1 MYWRVVDERLIGR
14 GELLLSLD
22 FLESYDLELSV
33 LNFGKVGRPYRV
45 TCMYVVFLA
54 VVRYLFCM
62 PYRQLEGF
70 TRALH
75 RLIPRLPPV
84 DYSWVRR
91 RILRLDLRPYMS
103 LRSYDGPVSIA
114 VDSSG
119 VRVCR
124 CGGWVERVYGRRKR
138 YIKIHF
144 AVDINTK
151 EVISMDVTTD
161 DVHDSEVLPR
171 LLKDASM
178 NRDVIEA
185 FMDGAYDTR
194 GSYILLRMMGVG
206 PIIKPRA
213 NARTDWGPPE
223 RRISAAIPKMFG
235 ERGWSMFMGYGRRW
249 AVETAFSTYKR
260 LYGEYCMS
268 RSIENIERELKAKAY
283 IYNTLINMHA
293 R

>member
-1 MYWRVVDERLIGR
+1 MDWRCVDERLIRR

-22 FLESYDLELSV
+22 FLERYDLDLS
-33 LNFGKVGRPYRV
+33 LLDCGRVGRPYRV

-54 VVRYLFCM
+54 VVRYLFSM

-75 RLIPRLPPV
+75 RLIPRLPPI

-103 LRSYDGPVSIA
+103 LRGYDGPVSIA

-119 VRVCR
+119 VRV
-124 CGGWVERVYGRRKR
+124 
-138 YIKIHF
+138 
-144 AVDINTK
+144 
-151 EVISMDVTTD
+151 
-161 DVHDSEVLPR
+161 
-171 LLKDASM
+171 
-178 NRDVIEA
+178 
-185 FMDGAYDTR
+185 
-194 GSYILLRMMGVG
+194 
-206 PIIKPRA
+206 
-213 NARTDWGPPE
+213 
-223 RRISAAIPKMFG
+223 
-235 ERGWSMFMGYGRRW
+235 YGRRW

-268 RSIENIERELKAKAY
+268 RNIENIERELKAKAY
-283 IYNTLINMHA
+283 IYNTLINMHT

>member
-1 MYWRVVDERLIGR
+1 MDWRVVDERLIRR

-22 FLESYDLELSV
+22 FLERYDLDLSF
-33 LNFGKVGRPYRV
+33 LNCGKVGRTYRV
-45 TCMYVVFLA
+45 TYMYVVFLA
-54 VVRYLFCM
+54 VVGYLFFM

-75 RLIPRLPPV
+75 RLIPRLTPI
-84 DYSWVRR
+84 DYSWLRR

-103 LRSYDGPVSIA
+103 LRGYDGPVSIA

-124 CGGWVERVYGRRKR
+124 CGGWVERVYGKRKR

-151 EVISMDVTTD
+151 EAISMDMTTD

-178 NRDVIEA
+178 SRNVAEA

-194 GSYILLRMMGVG
+194 GH
-206 PIIKPRA
+206 
-213 NARTDWGPPE
+213 
-223 RRISAAIPKMFG
+223 
-235 ERGWSMFMGYGRRW
+235 
-249 AVETAFSTYKR
+249 TYF
-260 LYGEYCMS
+260 
-268 RSIENIERELKAKAY
+268 
-283 IYNTLINMHA
+283 
-293 R
+293 